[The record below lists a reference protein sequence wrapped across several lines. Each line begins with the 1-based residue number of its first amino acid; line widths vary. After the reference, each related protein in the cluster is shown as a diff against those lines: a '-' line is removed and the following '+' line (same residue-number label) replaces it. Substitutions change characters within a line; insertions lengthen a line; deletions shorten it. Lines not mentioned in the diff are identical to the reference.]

1 MAQSERSPEMW
12 ARGGLSTRG
21 SQTPMNYAVLL
32 ALALVVALT
41 CACKADDTFAVTRT
55 SIISLGAEGGDTFS
69 FERISPESREVL
81 VLLRPK
87 GENCTFRFPVG
98 IGEYVLL
105 RTTDNLGESLL
116 CRASLVSVL
125 EDGTAHFSAEC
136 TAHAPSNERKCPPPP
151 SSASVFPK

>member
-1 MAQSERSPEMW
+1 
-12 ARGGLSTRG
+12 
-21 SQTPMNYAVLL
+21 MNYGFSLS
-32 ALALVVALT
+32 LALVVALT
-41 CACKADDTFAVTRT
+41 CVCQAKDTFAVTRT
-55 SIISLGAEGGDTFS
+55 SIVSLGAEGGDTFS
-69 FERISPESREVL
+69 FERISPETREVV

-125 EDGTAHFSAEC
+125 DNGTARFSAEC
-136 TAHAPSNERKCPPPP
+136 TEHAPSNERKCPPPP
-151 SSASVFPK
+151 SSASSSRE